1 MVFWIIYH
9 RITKE
14 EHPYI
19 RYTEI
24 KLFWLIAQEI
34 YSSIIGATLIVGILL
49 SGGQNLSQTFAF
61 FHEGE
66 EQDTADNQTG
76 GAFDNQT
83 GGAFD
88 NQTGGAFDNQTG

>member
-1 MVFWIIYH
+1 MKN
-9 RITKE
+9 T
-14 EHPYI
+14 
-19 RYTEI
+19 T
-24 KLFWLIAQEI
+24 LI
-34 YSSIIGATLIVGILL
+34 YSSIIGATLLVGILL

-88 NQTGGAFDNQTG
+88 NQTGGAFDNQTGGAFDNQTG

>member
-1 MVFWIIYH
+1 MKN
-9 RITKE
+9 TK
-14 EHPYI
+14 
-19 RYTEI
+19 
-24 KLFWLIAQEI
+24 LI

-66 EQDTADNQTG
+66 EQDKADNQTG

-83 GGAFD
+83 G
-88 NQTGGAFDNQTG
+88 